1 MSYFDISINLNMRC
15 IEIQIH
21 NKMAAAFATA
31 IIK

>member
-21 NKMAAAFATA
+21 NKNGCR
-31 IIK
+31 IRDSHN